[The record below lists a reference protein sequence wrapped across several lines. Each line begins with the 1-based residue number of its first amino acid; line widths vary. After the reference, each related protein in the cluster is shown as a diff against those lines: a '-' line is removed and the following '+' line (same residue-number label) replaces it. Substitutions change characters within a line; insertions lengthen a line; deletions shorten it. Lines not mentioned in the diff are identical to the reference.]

1 MLILAHN
8 QQNVN
13 DKIKKFVKPNK
24 IFVKGAQ

>member
-13 DKIKKFVKPNK
+13 DEIKKIVKPNK
-24 IFVKGAQ
+24 IFVKGVQ